1 MSCDYLYGCSN
12 VDVALHLVALP
23 LLLWWLGV
31 WLQHL
36 ISILFGV
43 YALHWGV
50 GSARWRRR
58 RGLSLG
64 VGGGARQRLPG
75 VTVLKPLTGIDP
87 NLEENLASFFE
98 LDYPGELELVFC
110 LHSEH
115 DPAIALVRTLQAR
128 YPHVGVRILTRA
140 RHEGINPKIKNLM
153 QGYEKARYDYLLISD
168 CGLRARRDTLEVMM
182 LTLLA
187 DERCGCVHQVPFVA
201 HSPPALVDTPAPRSS
216 WWRPLGFIN
225 ALQLVYFGTQHARA
239 YVLLITHYIHIYFK
253 INLRVE

>member
-23 LLLWWLGV
+23 LLLWWLGI
-31 WLQHL
+31 WLQHVL
-36 ISILFGV
+36 SIVFGL

-58 RGLSLG
+58 RGLG
-64 VGGGARQRLPG
+64 AGGERARLPG
-75 VTVLKPLTGIDP
+75 VSVLKPLTGVDP

-98 LDYPGELELVFC
+98 LDYPGELELLFC

-115 DPAIALVRTLQAR
+115 VPAVALVRTLQAR
-128 YPHVGVRILTRA
+128 YPHVRARILTDEW
-140 RHEGINPKIKNLM
+140 HEGINPKIKNLM
-153 QGYEKARYDYLLISD
+153 QGYLQARHEFLLVSD
-168 CGLRARRDTLEVMM
+168 CGLRARRDTLEVLMR
-182 LTLLA
+182 TLLA
-187 DERCGCVHQVPFVA
+187 EERCGCVHQVPFVA
-201 HSPPALVDTPAPRSS
+201 HSPPALLDTPAPRSS

-239 YVLLITHYIHIYFK
+239 YVMLVFMFVFTATT
-253 INLRVE
+253 